1 MPLSPPTDWTLPDRT
16 WILHTTPV
24 AGVLTERWVDLQS
37 RTARRYSS
45 RLLALKTVAGVE
57 RKNHWLLAA
66 DRWDT
71 KLAYRGMYKSAG
83 FSPIWLAPYFRGNV
97 APLVVHAHFGQSAA
111 QLVRFAGSVGRPL
124 IASFYGFD
132 ATKKPYVESRLW
144 RRRYRALF
152 SSAAACVVEGPQMA
166 ERVASLGCPAE
177 KIEVVRL
184 PADEEGLV
192 GIERQPASTFR
203 VAVAGRFVEK
213 KGFDTAIR
221 AFGRAFGTDSDA
233 ELLIIGSG
241 PLENHYREIA
251 RTTGVADRITW
262 TGSLDFS
269 TYMATIG
276 TAHVALYPSRTASDG
291 DSEGGAPVTLIEAQW
306 LGVPSVVSRHD
317 DLEFVSGPGAISL
330 DARAVDEWSDAL
342 DFLAKNPGKLQEMS
356 TLARA
361 FVRERHSPLANVK
374 RREEIY
380 DTAQA

>member
-1 MPLSPPTDWTLPDRT
+1 M
-16 WILHTTPV
+16 HTTPI
-24 AGVLTERWVDLQS
+24 AGVLTERWVDLQA
-37 RTARRYSS
+37 RTTRRYSS
-45 RLLALKTVAGVE
+45 RLLALKLATGVE

-71 KLAYRGMYKSAG
+71 KLAFRGMYKSAG
-83 FSPIWLAPYFRGNV
+83 LSPIWLAPHFRGSI
-97 APLVVHAHFGQSAA
+97 APLAVHAHFGQFAA
-111 QLVRFAGSVGRPL
+111 QLVRFASSIGCPL

-132 ATKKPYVESRLW
+132 ATRKAYVESRLW
-144 RRRYRALF
+144 RRRYRTLF
-152 SSAAACVVEGPQMA
+152 SSAAACVVEGPRMA
-166 ERVASLGCPAE
+166 ERVASLGCPAD

-192 GIERQPASTFR
+192 GIERRPASTFR
-203 VAVAGRFVEK
+203 VVVAGRFVEK

-221 AFGRAFGTDSDA
+221 AFARAFDTDRDA

-251 RTTGVADRITW
+251 RAAGVADRITW

-276 TAHVALYPSRTASDG
+276 TAHVALYPSRTATDG

-306 LGVPSVVSRHD
+306 LGVPSLVSRHD

-330 DARAVDEWSDAL
+330 DPKAVADWSDAL
-342 DFLAKNPGKLQEMS
+342 AFLAENPWKLEEMS

-361 FVRERHSPLANVK
+361 FVRERHSLLANVK